1 MSKNIISTKNSML
14 FGERYEIID
23 SGFNTGDFNMNFD
36 LERTYTVA
44 KGKALPMFRFYGWD
58 PWTVS
63 LGANQNADEINS
75 IECKNRGYG
84 IVRRP
89 TGGRAVFHANELT
102 YSVVLNLPENMS
114 VSDAYREIH
123 IILLEGLLKFGCQL
137 INFEKSQPDF
147 RNFYK
152 DKSLSVSCFASSA
165 RYELE
170 YEGRKLVG
178 SAQKLYGRTLLQ
190 HGSILIGPGH
200 EQIAYLSANKE
211 DADKLLNFTLSHS
224 ATIEEILNRNVKFDE
239 IKECMISIL

>member
-1 MSKNIISTKNSML
+1 MSKNIISNNYGEL
-14 FGERYEIID
+14 FGESFEIID
-23 SGFNTGDFNMNFD
+23 SGLNTGSFNMDFD

-44 KGKALPMFRFYGWD
+44 KGTSLPMFRLYGWN

-63 LGANQNADEINS
+63 LGANQDANEINS
-75 IECKNRGYG
+75 LECKKRGYG

-102 YSVVLNLPENMS
+102 YSVVLNLPDNMS
-114 VSDAYREIH
+114 VTDAYREIH
-123 IILLEGLLKFGCQL
+123 IILMQGLMKIGCNL

-178 SAQKLYGRTLLQ
+178 SAQKLFGRTLLQ

-200 EQIAYLSANKE
+200 EELAYLSSNQA
-211 DADKLLNFTLSHS
+211 DAEKLLKFTLSHS
-224 ATIEEILNRNVKFDE
+224 ATIEEILKRKVEFDE

>member
-1 MSKNIISTKNSML
+1 MSKNIVSTKFSSL
-14 FGERYEIID
+14 FGDSFEVID
-23 SGFNTGDFNMNFD
+23 SGLNNGNYNMDFD

-63 LGANQNADEINS
+63 LGANQDANEINS

-102 YSVVLNLPENMS
+102 YSVVLNLPENFS

-123 IILLEGLLKFGCQL
+123 MILLEGLLKFGCQL

-147 RNFYK
+147 RKFYK

-170 YEGRKLVG
+170 FEGKKLVG

-200 EQIAYLSANKE
+200 EQIAYLSANQA
-211 DADKLLNFTLSHS
+211 DSDKLLDYTLSHS
-224 ATIEEILNRNVKFDE
+224 TTVSEILNRKVEFDE
-239 IKECMISIL
+239 IKDCLISIF